1 MANKKKPVSEW
12 RFFRLVLTLASTILA
27 VAIISFCTLAIINAY
42 NNNFDN
48 APKFLTI
55 MFFLLGLMS
64 IVFFI
69 KERTKINLIKCIFVI
84 AINVVLGIISL
95 FAKDNYYLFSV
106 TAGLYCASIVVQRIF
121 NIIQNHSV
129 RNIILNALIIIFVV
143 GLGIGL
149 MTTNL
154 DKLEQV
160 QVVVLIECLF
170 IAIVS
175 FLEAMAIAMAQ
186 LKVRVLFKI
195 IVSTFS
201 LEVLFGLLTMIVC
214 FSIILTSIEP
224 NIETFPDALWY
235 CFAVVTT
242 IGFGDIVAVTPAGRI
257 LSVMLGL
264 YGLIVVAVIT
274 SVIVNFYNATAG
286 KHDQKEIEEI
296 KQEEKKNKWVKF
308 LISKI
313 T

>member
-12 RFFRLVLTLASTILA
+12 RFFRLVLTLASTILS

-42 NNNFDN
+42 NNNFNN

-95 FAKDNYYLFSV
+95 FAKDNYYLFSI

-175 FLEAMAIAMAQ
+175 FLEAMSIAMAQ

-296 KQEEKKNKWVKF
+296 KEEEKK
-308 LISKI
+308 SK
-313 T
+313 

>member
-1 MANKKKPVSEW
+1 MANSKQTIFDW
-12 RFFRLVLTLASTILA
+12 RFFRLVLTLISTVLS
-27 VAIISFCTLAIINAY
+27 VLIISFSTLAIINVY
-42 NNNFDN
+42 NDNFGD
-48 APKFLTI
+48 APTFLMTI
-55 MFFLLGLMS
+55 FFLLGLMS
-64 IVFFI
+64 IVFFL
-69 KERTKINLIKCIFVI
+69 KNRTKINLIKSLFLI
-84 AINVVLGIISL
+84 AINIVLGVIAL
-95 FAKDNYYLFSV
+95 FAKDNFYLYSV
-106 TAGLYCASIVVQRIF
+106 TAGLYCASIVVSRIF

-129 RNIILNALIIIFVV
+129 RNIVLNVLIIAFVV
-143 GLGIGL
+143 ALGIGL
-149 MTTNL
+149 MTTEV
-154 DKLEQV
+154 KELEQV

-175 FLEAMAIAMAQ
+175 FLEAMAIALAQ
-186 LKVRVLFKI
+186 LKVKVLFKI

-264 YGLIVVAVIT
+264 YGLVVVAVIT
-274 SVIVNFYNATAG
+274 SIIVNFYNATAG
-286 KHDQKEIEEI
+286 KQDQKELEDI
-296 KQEEKKNKWVKF
+296 KQEEKKKK
-308 LISKI
+308 
-313 T
+313 

>member
-12 RFFRLVLTLASTILA
+12 RFFRLVLTLASTIISVA
-27 VAIISFCTLAIINAY
+27 VISFSTLAIINAY
-42 NNNFDN
+42 NNNFNDS
-48 APKFLTI
+48 PKFLTV

-64 IVFFI
+64 IIFFI

-84 AINVVLGIISL
+84 AINIALAIISL

-121 NIIQNHSV
+121 NIIQNHSI
-129 RNIILNALIIIFVV
+129 RNIILNSLIIIFVV

-257 LSVMLGL
+257 LSVLLGL

-296 KQEEKKNKWVKF
+296 KEEEKKNK
-308 LISKI
+308 
-313 T
+313 

>member
-12 RFFRLVLTLASTILA
+12 RFFRLVLTLASTILS

-42 NNNFDN
+42 NNNFND

-224 NIETFPDALWY
+224 NIESFPDALWY

-296 KQEEKKNKWVKF
+296 KQEEKKNK
-308 LISKI
+308 
-313 T
+313 